1 VPPVLTGPTEGE
13 YLNPIFMGKRKRGGE
28 EVSAAKMKRLEEV
41 VDISSQFVDELVAYV
56 STLNELSC
64 RVHALPKTEQ
74 IGYSFYLPSFFPF
87 FICG

>member
-1 VPPVLTGPTEGE
+1 
-13 YLNPIFMGKRKRGGE
+13 MGKRKRGGE

-41 VDISSQFVDELVAYV
+41 VDISSQFVDELVAYL
-56 STLNELSC
+56 SSLNALSC

-74 IGYSFYLPSFFPF
+74 IGYSYLRACF